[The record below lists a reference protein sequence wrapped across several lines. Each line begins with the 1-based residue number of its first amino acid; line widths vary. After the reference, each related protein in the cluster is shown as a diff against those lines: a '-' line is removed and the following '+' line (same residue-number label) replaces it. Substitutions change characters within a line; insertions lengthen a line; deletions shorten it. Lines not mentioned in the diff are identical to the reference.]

1 MRTLITALLLLSL
14 APAAHADEASSPGCI
29 VRRTSVDAAGVGTFL
44 SECHW
49 PVPFESVARAFSDE
63 ELMQEANSNL
73 GKGEDLGDGRRVST
87 YSHFGV
93 ADRQVTLESAREQ
106 LPTGGFRSRY
116 WMSPR
121 QAPLVPG
128 RVQVRV
134 DEGAWEIEPAPGGG
148 TRVRFEMRHDAGGN
162 LSPWLVRK
170 FQAPGIARSLAEL
183 RSAAEKLAARSSA
196 TPAVASAPPTQREV
210 GGNGAAR

>member
-1 MRTLITALLLLSL
+1 MRPLITVLLSL
-14 APAAHADEASSPGCI
+14 TLADAGLADEARAAGCV
-29 VRRTSVDAAGVGTFL
+29 VRRTAVDASGVGTFV
-44 SECHW
+44 SECDW
-49 PVPFESVARAFSDE
+49 AVAFEFVARAFSDD
-63 ELMQEANSNL
+63 ELMREANSNL
-73 GKGEDLGDGRRVST
+73 GEGEDLGDGRRIST

-93 ADRQVTLESAREQ
+93 ADRQVTLESAREE

-121 QAPLVPG
+121 QAPLAPG

-134 DEGAWEIEPAPGGG
+134 DEGMWEIAPAPGRG

-170 FQAPGIARSLAEL
+170 FQAPGIARSLHEL
-183 RSAAEKLAARSSA
+183 RGAAEMLAARGA
-196 TPAVASAPPTQREV
+196 TPAVASTPPTERAAAS
-210 GGNGAAR
+210 NGAAR

>member
-1 MRTLITALLLLSL
+1 LLTLADAGLANEVRTA
-14 APAAHADEASSPGCI
+14 GCV
-29 VRRTSVDAAGVGTFL
+29 VRRTAVDASGVGTFV
-44 SECHW
+44 SECSW
-49 PVPFESVARAFSDE
+49 DVAFEFVARAFSDD
-63 ELMQEANSNL
+63 ELMRGANSNL
-73 GKGEDLGDGRRVST
+73 GEGEDLGDGRRIST

-93 ADRQVTLESAREQ
+93 ADRQVTLESAREE